1 MPLISPHANTI
12 PLLAPSDKLLVIKYR
27 MSGPGANVN
36 STDAV
41 TKYITVVVSKFITS
55 VLKSFYSFRCA
66 DANILGDDTVKAIVN
81 GRVIV
86 PCHEGNFVAK
96 NRWCIIFD
104 DRIRAIGSMPKDN
117 DELDAYEFYDDNVL
131 RKANVPDD
139 AIDADAF
146 NDVSDADVID
156 AGGMFV
162 APGFINVHIHGC
174 AGADVMDASPAALS
188 TIRNYLP
195 STGVTSF
202 LPTTM
207 TMPLINIYAALKNIR
222 RAMKFNEGAKILG
235 ANLEGPFIS
244 EKFCGAQDKK
254 NILRADFNLIEPF
267 ADVLKIITVAPEELS
282 ALSFISECRS
292 RGIIVSIGH
301 SAADCQT
308 VMNAFAY
315 GARNITH
322 LFNAQTGLHHRRP
335 GIVGAALASHAV
347 VELIADNVHIDPV
360 VQKIVSKAKPSAE
373 IILITD
379 SLRACGCGDGVF
391 DLGGQRVT
399 VKGTLATLDDGTI
412 AASVAPMNEVVKNFW
427 LNSGWAIENVIESVT
442 KTPAV
447 ELEIYDRLGS
457 LEVGKAADIVIFD
470 DALDIHSVF
479 VDGEPIL

>member
-1 MPLISPHANTI
+1 M
-12 PLLAPSDKLLVIKYR
+12 
-27 MSGPGANVN
+27 
-36 STDAV
+36 
-41 TKYITVVVSKFITS
+41 
-55 VLKSFYSFRCA
+55 
-66 DANILGDDTVKAIVN
+66 KAIIN
-81 GRVIV
+81 GRAIV
-86 PCHEGNFVAK
+86 PDSDGNFVVK
-96 NRWCIIFD
+96 NQWGILFD
-104 DRIRAIGSMPKDN
+104 DRIRAFGSMADDS
-117 DELDAYEFYDDNVL
+117 DEEYSDEEFYDDESVAGL
-131 RKANVPDD
+131 D
-139 AIDADAF
+139 IDEVIDEV
-146 NDVSDADVID
+146 DEVID
-156 AGGMFV
+156 AEGMYV
-162 APGFINVHIHGC
+162 APGFINIHIHGC

-188 TIRNYLP
+188 TMRNYLP

-207 TMPLINIYAALKNIR
+207 TMPLVNIYEALKNIR
-222 RAMKFNEGAKILG
+222 RAMEFD
-235 ANLEGPFIS
+235 EGPFIS

-267 ADVLKIITVAPEELS
+267 ADVLKIVTIAPEELS
-282 ALSFISECRS
+282 DLSFISECRS

-347 VELIADNVHIDPV
+347 VELITDNVHIDPV
-360 VQKIVSKAKPSAE
+360 VQKIVSKAKPGNE

-379 SLRACGCGDGVF
+379 SLRACGMGDGVF

-412 AASVAPMNEVVKNFW
+412 AASVAPMNDVVKKFW
-427 LNSGWAIENVIESVT
+427 INSGLAIENVIECVT

-447 ELEIYDRLGS
+447 ELEVYDRIGS
-457 LEVGKAADIVIFD
+457 IEIGKAADLIIFD
-470 DALDIHSVF
+470 DELKIHAAF
-479 VDGEPIL
+479 VDGGD